1 MRRCQM
7 WMAKM
12 LARGEQGE
20 MGMACIHV
28 HTSSAMSVFAQLPV
42 RKARGREL
50 GEEVRLWEWL

>member
-1 MRRCQM
+1 M